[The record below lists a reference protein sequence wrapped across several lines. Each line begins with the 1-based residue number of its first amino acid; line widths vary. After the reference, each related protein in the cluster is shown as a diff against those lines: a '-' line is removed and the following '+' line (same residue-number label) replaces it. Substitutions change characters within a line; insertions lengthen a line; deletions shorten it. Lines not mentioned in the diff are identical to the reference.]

1 MSLVAHRFGR
11 VEFKKIVV
19 VFLQAI
25 VVKKKSKQIFEIQHV
40 QINDISD
47 RFVVLTVFTMP
58 ITAIVIPSGAKMHDF
73 QTVANNAITANTIII
88 EPITMF
94 AVCK

>member
-1 MSLVAHRFGR
+1 MYV
-11 VEFKKIVV
+11 I
-19 VFLQAI
+19 
-25 VVKKKSKQIFEIQHV
+25 EIQ
-40 QINDISD
+40 NSNFCKSTDELFTKDISD
-47 RFVVLTVFTMP
+47 RFLVLTVFTMP
-58 ITAIVIPSGAKMHDF
+58 ITAIVTPSGAKIHDF